1 MPANGYDRLAA
12 VYDPLTRIAFVGQ
25 LQKAQ
30 RYLLPF
36 VPPNARVLVLGGGTG
51 WWLPFLYR
59 QNPGAHVTFVEPS
72 EQMLRLAKRYASGN
86 GRVDFVEGTQHEI
99 PPATYDAIVLFCV
112 LDLFNDTDL
121 MLLIRQLKNHG
132 HGKTLWL
139 INDFQ
144 KTKWWHGLFLRVM
157 YKFFQLITGLRNHSL
172 PNWKSALHETNL
184 REKTGQA
191 FYGGFIFSGVYV
203 SNQL

>member
-1 MPANGYDRLAA
+1 VAAIGYDRLAA
-12 VYDPLTRIAFVGQ
+12 VYDLLTRIAFAGQ

-30 RYLLPF
+30 RYLLTL
-36 VPPNARVLVLGGGTG
+36 VPPNGRVLALGGGTG

-59 QNPGAHVTFVEPS
+59 QNPGAHITFVEPS
-72 EQMLRLAKRYASGN
+72 EQMLRLAKKYASGN

-99 PPATYDAIVLFCV
+99 PPATYDAMVLFCV

-121 MLLIRQLKNHG
+121 MLLIRQLKNHD

-144 KTKWWHGLFLRVM
+144 QTKWWHRYPLSWM
-157 YKFFQLITGLRNHSL
+157 YQFFRLTTGLKNKSL
-172 PNWKSALHETNL
+172 PDWKSVLSECRLAEQTSRSFL
-184 REKTGQA
+184 GD
-191 FYGGFIFSGVYV
+191 FISSGMYAHA
-203 SNQL
+203 